1 MKESDFIIIIC
12 VIVATYGL
20 LSGVHEARKSL
31 HNVKMQEE
39 LQRDKTSYENVPQSE
54 MYQSFIDI
62 DK

>member
-1 MKESDFIIIIC
+1 MC

-31 HNVKMQEE
+31 HNAKMQEE